1 MAEKLSKLKKVSPV
15 PKPDLQ
21 TLEDD
26 NANDTLWSELATLDR
41 FTEEKTG
48 AAGDERDA
56 IKNICD
62 RHGLNAG
69 ALRLFRR
76 IAKQEIEKQSDFLRT
91 WSILEPKLACKAQP
105 DMFEEGR

>member
-15 PKPDLQ
+15 AKPA
-21 TLEDD
+21 EDAD
-26 NANDTLWSELATLDR
+26 GANDTLWSEIQSLDKLS
-41 FTEEKTG
+41 EDKTI

-56 IKNICD
+56 TKLLCEK
-62 RHGLNAG
+62 HGLNAA

-76 IAKQEIEKQSDFLRT
+76 VNKQEVEKQSDFLRT
-91 WSILEPKLACKAQP
+91 WSLLEPKLSCKAQA